1 MNTEIRF
8 NPSLSP
14 ATTTQADVTLN
25 QPQAGAAKQA
35 ASIMGGPSLTVTTA
49 PSGDL
54 EKLVAKLRSESQNT
68 RLSLVLSSLT
78 TLNETLTEV
87 QKTNLAKLDAL
98 DQQLADLNKELGS
111 LTESLTAEEAK
122 SAVMDAKIKSLEKAV
137 ERAVQEGKEH
147 NEAVQKAKET
157 RDRDQAKLDALKS
170 AATKDEAAIKAAEA
184 NLAASQKALAD
195 AVAVQRG
202 DAAKIAAAKSSLA
215 DAQSQKAAIDAK
227 IGTIKK
233 NIADTENQIA
243 SVNSQIGACLSAIGE
258 KALENIAAA
267 LKSTADNF
275 VQSEDAPSAAE
286 LSKAEKKE
294 EANNPLNVIRD
305 ALDRLD
311 QAIEQTV
318 NDNRET
324 MV

>member
-25 QPQAGAAKQA
+25 QPQTGAPKQA
-35 ASIMGGPSLTVTTA
+35 ASIMGGASLTVTTA

-54 EKLVAKLRSESQNT
+54 EKLVAQIKNESEST

-78 TLNETLTEV
+78 TLNEALTDA
-87 QKTNLAKLDAL
+87 QKANLAKLDAL
-98 DQQLADLNKELGS
+98 DQQLDALKQEL
-111 LTESLTAEEAK
+111 ESLKESLSAEEAN
-122 SAVMDAKIKSLEKAV
+122 SAVMEAKIKSLEEAV

-147 NEAVQKAKET
+147 NEAVQKAKAA

-170 AATKDEAAIKAAEA
+170 ASKKDDAAIKAAEA
-184 NLAASQKALAD
+184 NLAASQKALDA
-195 AVAVQRG
+195 AVAVQKAG
-202 DAAKIAAAKSSLA
+202 VAKIEAAKSNLA
-215 DAQSQKAAIDAK
+215 AAQAQKAAIDAK
-227 IGTIKK
+227 IETIKK
-233 NIADTENQIA
+233 GIATSENQIA
-243 SVNSQIGACLSAIGE
+243 SVNSQILSCLSAIGE
-258 KALENIAAA
+258 KALANIAAA

-275 VQSEDAPSAAE
+275 GQSEDAPSAAE
-286 LSKAEKKE
+286 QEKAEKKE
-294 EANNPLNVIRD
+294 EANNPLNIIRD

-311 QAIEQTV
+311 QAMERTV
-318 NDNRET
+318 NDNRED

>member
-8 NPSLSP
+8 NPSLST
-14 ATTTQADVTLN
+14 ATTTQADVMLN

-35 ASIMGGPSLTVTTA
+35 ASIMGGASLTVTTA
-49 PSGDL
+49 PSSDL
-54 EKLVAKLRSESQNT
+54 EKLVARIKNESENT

-87 QKTNLAKLDAL
+87 QKANLAQLDAL
-98 DQQLADLNKELGS
+98 DQQPAALNKDLS
-111 LTESLTAEEAK
+111 DLQESLTAEEAN

-170 AATKDEAAIKAAEA
+170 ASEKDEAAIKAAEA
-184 NLAASQKALAD
+184 NLAASQKALAA

-202 DAAKIAAAKSSLA
+202 DAAKIAAAEANLA
-215 DAQSQKAAIDAK
+215 TARSQKATIDAK
-227 IGTIKK
+227 IDTLRKD
-233 NIADTENQIA
+233 IADTKSEIA
-243 SVNSQIGACLSAIGE
+243 SVNSQIGSCIAAIGE
-258 KALENIAAA
+258 KALANIAAA
-267 LKSTADNF
+267 LQSTADSF
-275 VQSEDAPSAAE
+275 EPSDDAPSAAE
-286 LSKAEKKE
+286 QRKADKKE
-294 EANNPLNVIRD
+294 EANNPLNIIRD

>member
-8 NPSLSP
+8 NPSLST
-14 ATTTQADVTLN
+14 ATTTQADVMLN

-35 ASIMGGPSLTVTTA
+35 ASIMGGASLTVTTA
-49 PSGDL
+49 PSSDL
-54 EKLVAKLRSESQNT
+54 EKLLARIKNESENT

-87 QKTNLAKLDAL
+87 QKANLAQLDAL
-98 DQQLADLNKELGS
+98 DQQLAVLNKDLS
-111 LTESLTAEEAK
+111 DLQESLTAEEAN

-170 AATKDEAAIKAAEA
+170 ADVKDEAAIKAAEA
-184 NLAASQKALAD
+184 NLAASQKALAA

-202 DAAKIAAAKSSLA
+202 DAAKIAAAEANLA
-215 DAQSQKAAIDAK
+215 TARSQKATIDAK
-227 IGTIKK
+227 IDTLRKD
-233 NIADTENQIA
+233 IADTKSEIA
-243 SVNSQIGACLSAIGE
+243 SVNSQIGSCIAAIGE
-258 KALENIAAA
+258 KALANIAAA
-267 LKSTADNF
+267 LQSTADSF
-275 VQSEDAPSAAE
+275 EPSDDAPSAAE
-286 LSKAEKKE
+286 QRKADKKE
-294 EANNPLNVIRD
+294 EANNPLNIIRD

-311 QAIEQTV
+311 QAMERTV
-318 NDNRET
+318 NDNRED

>member
-1 MNTEIRF
+1 MSTEIRF

-14 ATTTQADVTLN
+14 ATTTQADVSLN
-25 QPQAGAAKQA
+25 QPQAGAPEQA
-35 ASIMGGPSLTVTTA
+35 APIMGGASLTVTTA

-54 EKLVAKLRSESQNT
+54 EKLVARIKNESEST

-78 TLNETLTEV
+78 TLNEALTDV
-87 QKTNLAKLDAL
+87 QKANLAKLDAL
-98 DQQLADLNKELGS
+98 DQQLAALNEELES
-111 LTESLTAEEAK
+111 LKESLTAEEAN

-147 NEAVQKAKET
+147 NEAVQKAKAA

-170 AATKDEAAIKAAEA
+170 ASTKDEAAIKAAEA
-184 NLAASQKALAD
+184 NLAASQQALDA
-195 AVAVQRG
+195 AVAVQKG
-202 DAAKIAAAKSSLA
+202 DAAKLEAAKSSLA
-215 DAQSQKAAIDAK
+215 DARSQKAAIDAK
-227 IGTIKK
+227 INTLKK
-233 NIADTENQIA
+233 DIATTENQVA
-243 SVNSQIGACLSAIGE
+243 SVNSQIADCLSAIGE

-286 LSKAEKKE
+286 QDKAEKKE
-294 EANNPLNVIRD
+294 EATNPLNVIRD

-318 NDNRET
+318 NDNRED

>member
-14 ATTTQADVTLN
+14 ATTTQADVMLN

-35 ASIMGGPSLTVTTA
+35 ASIMGGASLTVTTA

-54 EKLVAKLRSESQNT
+54 EKLVARIKSESENT

-157 RDRDQAKLDALKS
+157 RDRAQAKLDALKS
-170 AATKDEAAIKAAEA
+170 ADKKDEAAIKAAEA
-184 NLAASQKALAD
+184 NLAASQKALAA

-215 DAQSQKAAIDAK
+215 EAQSQKAAIDAK
-227 IGTIKK
+227 IDTIKK

-275 VQSEDAPSAAE
+275 VQSEDTPSAAE

>member
-8 NPSLSP
+8 NPSLST
-14 ATTTQADVTLN
+14 ATTTQADVMLN

-35 ASIMGGPSLTVTTA
+35 ASIMGGASLTVTTA
-49 PSGDL
+49 PSSDL
-54 EKLVAKLRSESQNT
+54 EKLVARIKNESENT

-87 QKTNLAKLDAL
+87 QKANLAQLDAL
-98 DQQLADLNKELGS
+98 DQQLAVLNKDLS
-111 LTESLTAEEAK
+111 DLQESLTAEEAN

-170 AATKDEAAIKAAEA
+170 ASEKDEAAIKAAEA
-184 NLAASQKALAD
+184 NLAASQKALAA

-202 DAAKIAAAKSSLA
+202 DAAKIEAAKSSLA
-215 DAQSQKAAIDAK
+215 NAQSQKAAIDAK
-227 IGTIKK
+227 IDTIKK
-233 NIADTENQIA
+233 NITATENQIA
-243 SVNSQIGACLSAIGE
+243 SVNSQIGDCLSAIGE
-258 KALENIAAA
+258 KALANIAAA

-275 VQSEDAPSAAE
+275 IQSEDAPSAAE
-286 LSKAEKKE
+286 QSKAEKKE
-294 EANNPLNVIRD
+294 EANNPLNIIRD

-311 QAIEQTV
+311 RVIAQTV

>member
-25 QPQAGAAKQA
+25 QPQTGAPKQA
-35 ASIMGGPSLTVTTA
+35 APIMGGASLTVTTA

-54 EKLVAKLRSESQNT
+54 EKLVAQIKNESEST

-78 TLNETLTEV
+78 TLNEALTDV
-87 QKTNLAKLDAL
+87 QKANLAKLDAL
-98 DQQLADLNKELGS
+98 DQQLDALKQELES
-111 LTESLTAEEAK
+111 LKESLTAEEAN
-122 SAVMDAKIKSLEKAV
+122 AAIMDAKIKSLEKAV
-137 ERAVQEGKEH
+137 ERAVLEGKEH

-157 RDRDQAKLDALKS
+157 RDRDQAKLDALKNAS
-170 AATKDEAAIKAAEA
+170 KKDDAAIKAAEA
-184 NLAASQKALAD
+184 NLAASQKALDA
-195 AVAVQRG
+195 AVAVQKG
-202 DAAKIAAAKSSLA
+202 DAAKIEAAKSNLA
-215 DAQSQKAAIDAK
+215 DAKAQKAVIDKK
-227 IGTIKK
+227 IENLKK
-233 NIADTENQIA
+233 DIATTESEIA

-267 LKSTADNF
+267 LKSTADGF
-275 VQSEDAPSAAE
+275 DQTEDAPSAAE
-286 LSKAEKKE
+286 QSKAERKE
-294 EANNPLNVIRD
+294 EATNPLNIIRD

-318 NDNRET
+318 NDNREN